1 MAPQTTID
9 EKTGIS
15 RRSLLAGAAGLP
27 LAAILASPAL
37 AELSAATATEV
48 TITTKSGGHSVS
60 ASLFTPDAT
69 PAGAVILI
77 HEWWGLNDQ
86 IKSVGAELA
95 KLGYL
100 ALAIDLYGGEV
111 ATSADEAM
119 QLIGSV
125 NDEVGVDTVQ
135 SWANWL
141 REHSAGSGKVAVMG
155 WCFGGGW
162 SLETAIEAGVDASII
177 YYGQVTA
184 PAERLAS
191 ITGPVLGHFATQDQ
205 FINKP
210 MVDGFEAN
218 MAAAG
223 KDLTVYRYDAD
234 HAFANPTSAR
244 YDDEDAALSWARTTE
259 FLASNLASNLAN
271 NPAGR

>member
-1 MAPQTTID
+1 MERGAID
-9 EKTGIS
+9 MTQQSTVNEKAGIS

-27 LAAILASPAL
+27 LATILASPAL

-48 TITTKSGGHSVS
+48 TITTNSGGHTIS
-60 ASLFTPDAT
+60 ASLFTPDGT

-100 ALAIDLYGGEV
+100 ALAIDLYGGKV
-111 ATSADEAM
+111 ATNADEAM
-119 QLIGSV
+119 QYVGAV
-125 NDEVGVDTVQ
+125 DEAVGVDTVQ
-135 SWANWL
+135 SWAKWL
-141 REHSAGSGKVAVMG
+141 RNHPAGSGKVAAMG

-162 SLETAIEAGVDASII
+162 SLEAAIEAGVDASII
-177 YYGQVTA
+177 YYGRVTA
-184 PAERLAS
+184 PPERLAS
-191 ITGPVLGHFATQDQ
+191 ISGPVLGHFATQDQ

-223 KDLTVYRYDAD
+223 KELTLHLYDAD

-244 YDDEDAALSWARTTE
+244 YDDADAALSWQRTTA
-259 FLASNLASNLAN
+259 FLAEHI
-271 NPAGR
+271 G

>member
-1 MAPQTTID
+1 MAQQSTIND
-9 EKTGIS
+9 QVGVS

-27 LAAILASPAL
+27 LATILASPAL
-37 AELSAATATEV
+37 AELSASTATEV
-48 TITTKSGGHSVS
+48 SIKTDNGGHTVT
-60 ASLFTPDAT
+60 ASLFTPDTA

-86 IKSVGAELA
+86 IRAVGAELA

-100 ALAIDLYGGEV
+100 ALAIDLYGGKV
-111 ATSADEAM
+111 ATNDDEAM
-119 QLIGSV
+119 QYMGAL
-125 NDEVGVDTVQ
+125 DEAVGVDTVQ

-141 REHSAGSGKVAVMG
+141 RGHKVGNGKVAAMG

-162 SLETAIEAGVDASII
+162 SLEAAIEADVDAAII
-177 YYGQVTA
+177 FYGRVTA
-184 PAERLAS
+184 PVDRLAL
-191 ITGPVLGHFATQDQ
+191 IKGPVLGHFGTLDQ

-218 MAAAG
+218 MATAG
-223 KDLTVYRYDAD
+223 KDLRVHWYEAD

-244 YDDEDAALSWARTTE
+244 FDDADAALSWQRSLD
-259 FLASNLASNLAN
+259 FLSQNL
-271 NPAGR
+271 G

>member
-1 MAPQTTID
+1 MTQQSKIND
-9 EKTGIS
+9 QVGVS

-27 LAAILASPAL
+27 LATILASPAL
-37 AELSAATATEV
+37 AELSASTATEV
-48 TITTKSGGHSVS
+48 SIKTDTGGHTVT
-60 ASLFTPDAT
+60 ASLFTPDTA

-100 ALAIDLYGGEV
+100 ALAIDMYGGKV
-111 ATSADEAM
+111 ATNADEAM
-119 QLIGSV
+119 QYVGAV
-125 NDEVGVDTVQ
+125 DEAVGVDTVQ

-141 REHSAGSGKVAVMG
+141 RGHKVGNGKVAAMG

-162 SLETAIEAGVDASII
+162 SLEAAIEANVDAAII
-177 YYGQVTA
+177 YYGRVTA
-184 PAERLAS
+184 PVDRLAL
-191 ITGPVLGHFATQDQ
+191 IKGPVLGHFATLDQ

-218 MAAAG
+218 MASAG
-223 KDLTVYRYDAD
+223 KELTVHLYDAD

-244 YDDEDAALSWARTTE
+244 FDDADAALSWQRSMD
-259 FLASNLASNLAN
+259 FLSQNLK
-271 NPAGR
+271 